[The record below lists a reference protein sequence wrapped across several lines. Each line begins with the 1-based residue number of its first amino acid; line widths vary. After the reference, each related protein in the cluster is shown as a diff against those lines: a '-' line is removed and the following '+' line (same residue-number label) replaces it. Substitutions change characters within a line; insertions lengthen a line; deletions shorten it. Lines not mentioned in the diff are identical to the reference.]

1 MLAAN
6 IALGPFERLVLCQAF
21 DNACLELSIGV
32 LRVDR
37 ANRERLGRILERLI
51 VKGERDPTVLH
62 RRAVILFK
70 HSSV

>member
-1 MLAAN
+1 MLAPN
-6 IALGPFERLVLCQAF
+6 LALGPFERLALCQAF

-32 LRVDR
+32 LTVDR
-37 ANRERLGRILERLI
+37 AKRERLGRILEGLV

-62 RRAVILFK
+62 RRAVMLFR